1 MKIQSADGYR
11 HCCLLPSET
20 CAKPTGRAQS
30 SLRPNAS
37 HPYHAAEDANR
48 VSELGLRVVIPQ
60 EAAVPLGGDGAR
72 KTSVR
77 TAQLSFSAGAG
88 VPGDTQ
94 PPAPA
99 TKGRRL
105 RVGRLRGGDASPRG
119 RTAAGLPLPPGPTRR
134 PQLRRFPLPPALRG
148 GGAGRA
154 ARPAAG
160 SGPGPGGGGGGGGRE
175 EEGPGALRGSH
186 VCPLGGRP
194 RPPAGKPP
202 PDAGGKR
209 LLPAPSR
216 RRKGGHGPSCHLQPR
231 GQGTEPCGTDG
242 QQRIP
247 SGFLEEAARN
257 ARSQS
262 GRGGGGGRRAP
273 SGAFFALCNKVVR
286 RADTV
291 NECREKCLTS

>member
-1 MKIQSADGYR
+1 MKIQSADSYR

-160 SGPGPGGGGGGGGRE
+160 SGPGPGGGRRRRRPGRRGARSAPGQPRVPARRPPPPARRETAPRRGRQAAPPGSEPPE
-175 EEGPGALRGSH
+175 ER
-186 VCPLGGRP
+186 RP
-194 RPPAGKPP
+194 RAELSPA
-202 PDAGGKR
+202 A
-209 LLPAPSR
+209 SR
-216 RRKGGHGPSCHLQPR
+216 PGH
-231 GQGTEPCGTDG
+231 
-242 QQRIP
+242 
-247 SGFLEEAARN
+247 
-257 ARSQS
+257 
-262 GRGGGGGRRAP
+262 
-273 SGAFFALCNKVVR
+273 
-286 RADTV
+286 
-291 NECREKCLTS
+291 

>member
-1 MKIQSADGYR
+1 MPTVTGTAAF
-11 HCCLLPSET
+11 CLQKPARNPRGAHKAPCARTLPIPITRPRTRIASRNWGCVSSSRRKRPFPSEE
-20 CAKPTGRAQS
+20 TG
-30 SLRPNAS
+30 
-37 HPYHAAEDANR
+37 HA
-48 VSELGLRVVIPQ
+48 
-60 EAAVPLGGDGAR
+60 

-105 RVGRLRGGDASPRG
+105 RAGRLRGGDASPRG

-154 ARPAAG
+154 ARLAAG

-262 GRGGGGGRRAP
+262 GRGGGGTASAEWGILR
-273 SGAFFALCNKVVR
+273 SVQ
-286 RADTV
+286 
-291 NECREKCLTS
+291 